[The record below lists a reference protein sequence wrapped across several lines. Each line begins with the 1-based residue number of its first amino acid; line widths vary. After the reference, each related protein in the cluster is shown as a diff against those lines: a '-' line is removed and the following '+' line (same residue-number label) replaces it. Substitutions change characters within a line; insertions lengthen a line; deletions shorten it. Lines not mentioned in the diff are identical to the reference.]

1 MRQITISTCNLNQWS
16 LDFTGNKDRIISAVV
31 KAKNDGSK
39 LIITPELS
47 LCGYDCL
54 DAFLEQ
60 DTTTHSWEV
69 LADIMVH
76 PACQDII
83 VDVGLPVFHHGCLYN
98 ARVIFYQQKILYV
111 RCKMSLANDGLFRE
125 MRYFTPWPQSRGI
138 EEYILPKVLRDPT
151 GQREVPIGSL
161 VLEALDCTIAIECCE
176 ELFTPD
182 CTSIHLGLQGV
193 DIICNSS
200 ASHWQ
205 LRKLDRRLDLIRE
218 TSRKGGSCYLYSNQ
232 IGCEGGGR
240 LVRPALILLHS
251 SGVLEPLTALFECMM
266 QQFCSIKLDFDLYH
280 KI

>member
-1 MRQITISTCNLNQWS
+1 MRQITLSTCNLNQWS
-16 LDFTGNKDRIISAVV
+16 LDFTGNKERVISAVT
-31 KAKNDGSK
+31 KAKQDGSK
-39 LIITPELS
+39 LVITPELS

-60 DTTTHSWEV
+60 DTTTHSFEI
-69 LADIMVH
+69 LADLIVH
-76 PACQDII
+76 PSCQDII
-83 VDVGLPVFHHGCLYN
+83 VDVGLPVFHNGCLYN
-98 ARVIFYQQKILYV
+98 ARLVFYQKKILYI

-138 EEYILPKVLRDPT
+138 EEFILPRALRDIT
-151 GQREVPIGSL
+151 GQRDVQIGSL

-176 ELFTPD
+176 ELFTPN

-218 TSRKGGSCYLYSNQ
+218 SSRKGGSCYLYSNQ

-240 LVRPALILLHS
+240 MVSRDPKMIS
-251 SGVLEPLTALFECMM
+251 
-266 QQFCSIKLDFDLYH
+266 FCLASWSL
-280 KI
+280 